1 MIILNYIAS
10 ALLIALGLYA
20 VCTKKNILKIVIGL
34 GIIDYGINLLIVS
47 AGFRDGGTAPIFTI
61 SDLLNGVASNYF
73 VDPVPQALT
82 LTSIVIGACVDAM
95 ALVLVIKL
103 FQKYGTLEADKIRRM
118 RG

>member
-1 MIILNYIAS
+1 MILINYIAS

-20 VCTKKNILKIVIGL
+20 ICTKKNLIKIVIGL
-34 GIIDYGINLLIVS
+34 GIIDYGINLLLVS
-47 AGFRDGGTAPIFTI
+47 TGFKDGGTAPIFTV
-61 SDLLNGVASNYF
+61 SDLFNGVASHFF

-95 ALVLVIKL
+95 ALVLVIRI
-103 FQKYGTLEADKIRRM
+103 FEKYGSIQTDEIRRM

>member
-1 MIILNYIAS
+1 MIIVNYITS
-10 ALLIALGLYA
+10 IILIVLGLYA
-20 VCTKKNILKIVIGL
+20 VCTRKNLIKIVIGL
-34 GIIDYGINLLIVS
+34 GVTDYGINLLIVS

-61 SDLLNGVASNYF
+61 SDLLNGVSSTFF

-95 ALVLVIKL
+95 ALCLVIML
-103 FQKYGTLEADKIRRM
+103 FRRYRSVNADDIRRL